1 MFRICLVSCSCRQR
15 QQRIRIYFNLTKTLH
30 SAHSWNISTRTKHLE
45 YQNSIHFPQEEK
57 PAVCV
62 HVRKSEAV
70 LKYNLKCW
78 WKLNTLLKMLNT
90 DTFAPS
96 TPWSFDGECS
106 CLTSSTTSIP
116 CHFPSQPHLKVKDYN
131 FSTFSSSFHFK
142 LLRTWVCLCDCVCV
156 YAIWL
161 FFYGLNWMKIRKN
174 CQDILNTESCHN
186 IFLL

>member
-1 MFRICLVSCSCRQR
+1 MRCDRHINNFLFSKTGKPTTTFEENKGIIVFRLVPCSCKCRQR
-15 QQRIRIYFNLTKTLH
+15 QQRIRIYFNLANTFH

-62 HVRKSEAV
+62 HVRKSEPV

-96 TPWSFDGECS
+96 TPWSFWWWMFLFNIFYYFHS
-106 CLTSSTTSIP
+106 MPFPFTTSS
-116 CHFPSQPHLKVKDYN
+116 
-131 FSTFSSSFHFK
+131 
-142 LLRTWVCLCDCVCV
+142 
-156 YAIWL
+156 
-161 FFYGLNWMKIRKN
+161 
-174 CQDILNTESCHN
+174 
-186 IFLL
+186 